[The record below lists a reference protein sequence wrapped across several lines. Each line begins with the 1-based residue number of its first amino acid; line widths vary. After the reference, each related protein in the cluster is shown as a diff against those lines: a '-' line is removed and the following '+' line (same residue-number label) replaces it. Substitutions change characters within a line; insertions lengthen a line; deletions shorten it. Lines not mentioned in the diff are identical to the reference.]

1 MNIDVRIKKDIFNPI
16 YYPYLTDYTHRYEVY
31 YGGGGSGK
39 SHFIAQKLTYKA
51 LEYKRKILVI
61 RKVMAT
67 QKDSCYRLFSD
78 ILSDFKIYRFCK
90 VNKSDYE
97 ITLPNGSIIL
107 FKGMDNPEKIKSIV
121 GITDVWIEEA
131 SEITVED
138 FTQLKIRLRAS
149 VPYLQMF
156 LSYNPI
162 SKANWVYK
170 YFHDMNK
177 PIPPDTIVLK
187 TTYKDNKF
195 LPDDYIKTLET
206 MIQTNPTYYKIYTL
220 GEFCSLD
227 KLVYTNWES
236 ADFDIA
242 ELKKSPKLELL
253 CGLDFGFTNDPTAL
267 ISSFIDEENKIIY
280 VFDEFYKTGMTN
292 DEIAAVIKNKG
303 LAKSTIIAD
312 CAEQKSIKEIE
323 YKGIYRIHE
332 SEKGKDSILSGIQKL
347 QQYKI
352 IVHTNC
358 ENVITELENYSWT
371 KDKNTGEYTNKP
383 IDTFNHCLDALR
395 YSLQCTGFRPQ
406 FINKALLGL

>member
-1 MNIDVRIKKDIFNPI
+1 MNIDINLKKEIFNSV
-16 YYPYLTDYTHRYEVY
+16 YYPYLWDYTHRYEIY

-39 SHFIAQKLTYKA
+39 SHFIAQKLVCKA
-51 LEYKRKILVI
+51 LKYKRKILVI

-78 ILSDFKIYRFCK
+78 ILSEFKIYEHCK

-97 ITLPNGSIIL
+97 IKFPNESVIL

-121 GITDVWIEEA
+121 GISDVWIEEA

-170 YFHDMNK
+170 YFHA
-177 PIPPDTIVLK
+177 PTAVIPSDTVVLK

-195 LPDDYIKTLET
+195 LPADYIKTLET

-227 KLVYTNWES
+227 KLVFTNWES
-236 ADFDIA
+236 GNFDIS
-242 ELKKSPKLELL
+242 ELKQNPKLEFL

-267 ISSFIDEENKIIY
+267 ISSLLDEENKTIY
-280 VFDEFYKTGMTN
+280 VIDEFYQKGLTN
-292 DEIAAVIKNKG
+292 DKIAAVIKNKG

-312 CAEQKSIKEIE
+312 CAEQKSITEISRS
-323 YKGIYRIHE
+323 GVYRIHE
-332 SEKGKDSILSGIQKL
+332 SAKGNDSILSGIQKL

-395 YSLQCTGFRPQ
+395 YSLQCTGFKPQ